1 MFKVRDCPLC
11 GRSVDVKVVVR
22 EFGFNGV
29 VIECPDCHC
38 KLMNYKCVEQIHEG
52 EMWATPITEKA
63 LSDCLFD
70 TIKTW
75 NSRSKRANEENIG
88 GELPKD
94 AEAWKSGRRMTDE
107 NA

>member
-11 GRSVDVKVVVR
+11 GRAVDVKVVLR

-38 KLMNYKCVEQIHEG
+38 KLMNYNCVEQIHEG
-52 EMWATPITEKA
+52 EMWATPVTEKA
-63 LSDCLFD
+63 LANCLFT
-70 TIKTW
+70 TIKSW

-88 GELPKD
+88 ADMCKDGE
-94 AEAWKSGRRMTDE
+94 EWKEKRNAQTD
-107 NA
+107 